1 MNEEQYLK
9 WKAETFRELVN
20 SETFNLE
27 EARVIVDWFD
37 TIDYSKEEDLMGV
50 DWIEKFNGY
59 VKYHFSI
66 EDENFVAKVLPL
78 KAWLYAGKIL
88 GDLK

>member
-37 TIDYSKEEDLMGV
+37 TIDYT
-50 DWIEKFNGY
+50 
-59 VKYHFSI
+59 
-66 EDENFVAKVLPL
+66 L
-78 KAWLYAGKIL
+78 KKST
-88 GDLK
+88 

>member
-1 MNEEQYLK
+1 
-9 WKAETFRELVN
+9 
-20 SETFNLE
+20 
-27 EARVIVDWFD
+27 
-37 TIDYSKEEDLMGV
+37 MGV

-66 EDENFVAKVLPL
+66 EDENFVAKVLSL